1 MYCIELDYTKS
12 QRQLDFVV
20 MDSHTHC
27 AGTTLLV
34 DHNIYTTQLDH
45 CTLVFESHKDAVFG
59 LLVLNSP
66 LYSCCLRETTDGL
79 NYGGRYSNYS

>member
-1 MYCIELDYTKS
+1 MYCIELNYTKS

-34 DHNIYTTQLDH
+34 EHNIYTTQLDH

-66 LYSCCLRETTDGL
+66 LYECCLRETTDGL
-79 NYGGRYSNYS
+79 NYSGRYSNYS